1 MLSDSFGKTWLFCA
15 ALVLIGLIGSL
26 TIDMYVP
33 VMPDVA
39 RSLGVSATAI
49 KLSLSYYLVPYA
61 FGQLFYGSLSDCFG
75 RKRILLPAIIIGVIG
90 SASCA
95 TASTI
100 THFYMGQVLQGAG
113 FSAIGAIAP
122 AMARDVFDDI
132 KFAQVGSILSLVFG
146 LGPIFSPIFG
156 SYIGHFFGWHMIF
169 IIISIYSLFAIFIIF
184 FVTETHDKKHR
195 HVFHIVPILKTYF
208 RILTDAIFLKNTLSK
223 SAAYTGFIVFYTV
236 TPFMLQDHL
245 KLTVIQ
251 YGWVTLTLTSSIL
264 LAKLVNTLLLKYVD
278 INRIIFLSTL
288 VLLFASSLLL
298 ALSLFNFYSVTTIV
312 VPFIIF
318 GVGSGF
324 LFSNATVAA
333 FHSFKK
339 VAAGSVSG
347 LLNGLQLLSAFVG
360 SAISAHLGITS
371 LLPLAI
377 FMCCMSLLTVTQYVY
392 LEYKSQNK
400 LIVQN

>member
-1 MLSDSFGKTWLFCA
+1 MLSDNLGLTWLFCA
-15 ALVLIGLIGSL
+15 ALVLIGLTGSL

-39 RSLGVSATAI
+39 KSLGVSATAI
-49 KLSLSYYLVPYA
+49 KLSLSCYLVPYA
-61 FGQLFYGSLSDCFG
+61 IGQLFYGSLSDCFG
-75 RKRILLPAIIIGVIG
+75 RKKVLLPAIIIGVIG

-100 THFYMGQVLQGAG
+100 THLYLGQILQGAG

-122 AMARDVFDDI
+122 AMARDVFDDL
-132 KFAQVGSILSLVFG
+132 KFAQVGSILSLIFG

-156 SYIGHFFGWHMIF
+156 SYIGHYFGWHMIF
-169 IIISIYSLFAIFIIF
+169 IIISVYSLLTIFIISF
-184 FVTETHDKKHR
+184 FITETHDKKHR
-195 HVFHIVPILKTYF
+195 HVFHIVPILKTYL
-208 RILTDAIFLKNTLSK
+208 RILTNTVFLKNTLSK

-251 YGWVTLTLTSSIL
+251 YGWVTLTLTGSIL
-264 LAKLVNTLLLKYVD
+264 LAKLVNTLLLKYID

-298 ALSLFNFYSVTTIV
+298 AFSLLSFYSVTTIV

-360 SAISAHLGITS
+360 SAISAHLAITS

-377 FMCCMSLLTVTQYVY
+377 FMCCMSFLTVAQYVY
-392 LEYKSQNK
+392 LEYKFQSK
-400 LIVQN
+400 